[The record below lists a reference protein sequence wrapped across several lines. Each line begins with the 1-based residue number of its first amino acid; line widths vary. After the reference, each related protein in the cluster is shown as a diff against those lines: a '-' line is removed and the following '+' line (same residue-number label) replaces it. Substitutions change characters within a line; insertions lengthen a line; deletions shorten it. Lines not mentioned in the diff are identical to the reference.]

1 MAKKYVSTSRA
12 DRTEDKRKRN
22 ANKAEEKRNSRKRD
36 AALIAAG
43 GAGAL
48 AARPVARAAANA
60 ASSAINK
67 PPKPGN
73 LYRANQVVNLKSME
87 KAFPG
92 MSKEDILR
100 LNRKA
105 ALDLARVGKI
115 ASKTINRGPKGS
127 GGGGVRKDDSYSKVK
142 PARRGQGISPSR
154 YARLTGGG
162 SGPGLGRG
170 QGGRGAGGGGF
181 LARGK

>member
-12 DRTEDKRKRN
+12 DRTEDKRKRQS
-22 ANKAEEKRNSRKRD
+22 NKAEEKRNSRKRD

-43 GAGAL
+43 GAGAI
-48 AARPVARAAANA
+48 AARSAAKAAAKA

-73 LYRANQVVNLKSME
+73 LYRGNQVSNLKSME

-92 MSKEDILR
+92 MSREDILR

-105 ALDLARVGKI
+105 AADLARAGQI
-115 ASKTINRGPKGS
+115 SSKTINRGPKGS

-142 PARRGQGISPSR
+142 PARRGQGVGPSR

-162 SGPGLGRG
+162 GGPGLGRG
-170 QGGRGAGGGGF
+170 QGGRGSGGGF
-181 LARGK
+181 RAHGR

>member
-12 DRTEDKRKRN
+12 DRTENKRKRN

-48 AARPVARAAANA
+48 AARSAAKAAGRAAR
-60 ASSAINK
+60 SAINK
-67 PPKPGN
+67 PPKPGA
-73 LYRANQVVNLKSME
+73 LYRGNQVRNLRSME

-105 ALDLARVGKI
+105 ALELARVGKI
-115 ASKTINRGPKGS
+115 PSRAINRGPKGS
-127 GGGGVRKDDSYSKVK
+127 GGGGVRKDDSYSKIK
-142 PARRGQGISPSR
+142 PARRGQGVSSSR
-154 YARLTGGG
+154 YARLIGGG
-162 SGPGLGRG
+162 GGPGLGRG
-170 QGGRGAGGGGF
+170 QGGRGGGGGF